1 MSKGEDTKQKIL
13 QNALVLFSKQGYA
26 QTSIR
31 DIALKVKIKAPS
43 IYAYF
48 SSKEELF
55 ESVADD
61 VMSDYLNFVRQKA
74 TDIIGLSKVDK
85 LYTFTEQ
92 IIEYLYEK
100 DLAYFVIRYSVDPP
114 DQFKDAILQRFNE
127 VDEEIKKLIRD
138 IIKPELD
145 NYINVETIISSFFCI
160 LDGLLLSIGNSSREE
175 CEIRLKA
182 TWDVFSRG
190 INKNH

>member
-13 QNALVLFSKQGYA
+13 QNALILFSKQGYA

>member
-1 MSKGEDTKQKIL
+1 M
-13 QNALVLFSKQGYA
+13 
-26 QTSIR
+26 
-31 DIALKVKIKAPS
+31 
-43 IYAYF
+43 
-48 SSKEELF
+48 
-55 ESVADD
+55 
-61 VMSDYLNFVRQKA
+61 
-74 TDIIGLSKVDK
+74 DK

-138 IIKPELD
+138 IIKPEVD
-145 NYINVETIISSFFCI
+145 NYINVDIIISSFFCI
-160 LDGLLLSIGNSSREE
+160 LDGILLSIGNSPREE

-182 TWDVFSRG
+182 TWEFFFTW
-190 INKNH
+190 N

>member
-13 QNALVLFSKQGYA
+13 QNALILFSKQGYA

-55 ESVADD
+55 ESVADY

-114 DQFKDAILQRFNE
+114 DQFKDAIFERFNE
-127 VDEEIKKLIRD
+127 VDDEIKELIRD
-138 IIKPELD
+138 ILKPELD
-145 NYINVETIISSFFCI
+145 NYIHVDTIISSFFCI
-160 LDGLLLSIGNSSREE
+160 LDGMLLSLGNSSREE

-182 TWDVFSRG
+182 TWEVFSRG

>member
-1 MSKGEDTKQKIL
+1 MSKGEETKQNIL
-13 QNALVLFSKQGYA
+13 KNALILFSTQGYA

-55 ESVADD
+55 ESVADY
-61 VMSDYLNFVRQKA
+61 VMSDYLNFVRQKT
-74 TDIIGLSKVDK
+74 TDIIALSKEDK
-85 LYTFTEQ
+85 LYIFTEQ
-92 IIEYLYEK
+92 IIEYLYEN
-100 DLAYFVIRYSVDPP
+100 DLANFVIRYSVDPP
-114 DQFKDAILQRFNE
+114 DQFKDAISQRFNE
-127 VDEEIKKLIRD
+127 VDEEITKLIRA
-138 IIKPELD
+138 ILKPELE
-145 NYINVETIISSFFCI
+145 NYINEDTIIASFFCI
-160 LDGLLLSIGNSSREE
+160 LDGMLLSIGNSSREE

-182 TWDVFSRG
+182 IWEVFSRG